1 MTPLE
6 PDSQRLVWQVR
17 PARAGDWPA
26 IEATHRA
33 AIASPIGPALSARE
47 RAAWLSM
54 PTTGLRAVI
63 GLSDA
68 ACVVGVAACADTSVA
83 GYAWASAGARPHLRG
98 LYVEPGA
105 RRQGLGRALLQA
117 VERRL
122 FEQGASALFIAA
134 AQGAVDFYRHCGYA
148 VDCEFILP
156 LRDNEGPVAL
166 RLRKMWK
173 PLV

>member
-1 MTPLE
+1 
-6 PDSQRLVWQVR
+6 
-17 PARAGDWPA
+17 
-26 IEATHRA
+26 
-33 AIASPIGPALSARE
+33 
-47 RAAWLSM
+47 M

-63 GLSDA
+63 GLSEG
-68 ACVVGVAACADTSVA
+68 ACVVGVAACGVAACGVTACADTGVA

-105 RRQGLGRALLQA
+105 RRQGLGRTLLQA

-122 FEQGASALFIAA
+122 FEQGASELFIAA

-148 VDCEFILP
+148 IDCEFILP
-156 LRDNEGPVAL
+156 LRDDEGLVAL

-173 PLV
+173 PLA